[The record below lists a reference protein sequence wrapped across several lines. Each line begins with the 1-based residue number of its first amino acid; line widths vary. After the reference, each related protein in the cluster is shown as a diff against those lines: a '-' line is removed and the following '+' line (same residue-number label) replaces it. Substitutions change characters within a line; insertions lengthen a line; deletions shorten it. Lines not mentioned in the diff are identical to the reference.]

1 MCLQYFQFSWRDLVW
16 PFLLL
21 PSVFMKVVF
30 MKFFTHSSL
39 KALSSLHAI
48 LWNSAFSW
56 GYLSLSPLIFTSL
69 LSSAVC
75 KASSDNH
82 FAFLHFFFFGMVLI
96 SITAMFS
103 IMVYPIY
110 YVFFSIMVYYPVECY
125 GPLSKVLQALCL
137 LDLIPWIYSLP
148 PLYIHRRFKS
158 YLTGL
163 VVFPAFFSLSLNF
176 AVRS

>member
-1 MCLQYFQFSWRDLVW
+1 M
-16 PFLLL
+16 
-21 PSVFMKVVF
+21 PSVFPIFLERSRLTLSVVTF
-30 MKFFTHSSL
+30 CFYEGSFHEQFFTRSSL

-75 KASSDNH
+75 KASSDTH

-137 LDLIPWIYSLP
+137 LDLIP
-148 PLYIHRRFKS
+148 
-158 YLTGL
+158 
-163 VVFPAFFSLSLNF
+163 
-176 AVRS
+176 